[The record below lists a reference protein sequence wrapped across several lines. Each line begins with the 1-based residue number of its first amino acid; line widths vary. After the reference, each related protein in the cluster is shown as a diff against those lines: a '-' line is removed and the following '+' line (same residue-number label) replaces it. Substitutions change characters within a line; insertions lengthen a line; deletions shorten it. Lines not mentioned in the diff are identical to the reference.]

1 MSQNSTPNLGTIK
14 NIAYVSLTVLLITLT
29 ERITFFNGLV
39 REFEILFLVFP
50 VAKDLLKVDF
60 KGNGMVLMFVY

>member
-50 VAKDLLKVDF
+50 VDKDLLKVDF